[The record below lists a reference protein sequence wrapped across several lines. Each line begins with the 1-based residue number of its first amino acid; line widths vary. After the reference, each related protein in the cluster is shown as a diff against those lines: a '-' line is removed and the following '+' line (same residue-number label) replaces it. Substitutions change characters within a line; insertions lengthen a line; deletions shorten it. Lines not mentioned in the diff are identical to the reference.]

1 MPFSGPD
8 DPDLPANVKSRDE
21 RIRAQWVE
29 VFNGVFRRC
38 VLINRDETAC
48 ESDAFRQANGVI
60 KMADLKTRDVPD
72 QKVLKIGRWHGQG
85 CPENG
90 CEFTAEHLDAMVETY
105 KETKGEFEPPV
116 KLGHNERQRLLGE
129 DGLPNAGTMTNIRRS
144 GEFLVA
150 DLKDVPETVADLIDA
165 NGFNSRSAEILQDHT
180 IGEKKFKWA
189 LVGLALLGETLPAV
203 TGLGDVEKLYQS
215 LKIEL
220 ADKARVAFLEDEAVD
235 LADVDALLVEFNKTA
250 SSISTLVKNRRGA
263 PTIREL
269 ARAFTEGVKRAMKG
283 KPKKF
288 AGDGGEVDMAL
299 AEEIRKLLGLAED
312 VDVVEAIKLLHEKA
326 KTPPKKGDDD
336 PESGDVAE
344 LRDALAEQS
353 KQIIKLEG
361 IDAQRNAEALVD
373 GLIEETRLLP
383 AQRAEALKMALRD
396 YDGAKAFFATQQKGR
411 IALGERGTADDE
423 TIAGLEPTPEEKQ
436 QAVSLGV
443 WSEEHRIQLIRD
455 KASVKGIELPLTF
468 GKIKK
473 EDD

>member
-21 RIRAQWVE
+21 RIRGQWVE

-85 CPENG
+85 CPANG

-144 GEFLVA
+144 GDFLLA

-215 LKIEL
+215 IKLDL
-220 ADKARVAFLEDEAVD
+220 DDKAHIAVFEAETEVD
-235 LADVDALLVEFNKTA
+235 LADVDVLLTEFNKTA

-283 KPKKF
+283 KSKKF

-299 AEEIRKLLGLAED
+299 AEDIRKLLGLAED
-312 VDVVEAIKLLHEKA
+312 ADVVEAIKLLHEKA
-326 KTPPKKGDDD
+326 KNPPKSD
-336 PESGDVAE
+336 PEDGDVAKLQADLE
-344 LRDALAEQS
+344 EQS
-353 KQIIKLEG
+353 KKIITLEG
-361 IDAQRNAEALVD
+361 QSATRRAEELVD
-373 GLIEETRLLP
+373 GLIEDTRLLP
-383 AQRAEALKMALRD
+383 AQRTEALKMALRD
-396 YDGAKAFFATQQKGR
+396 YNGAKAFFATQQRGM
-411 IALGERGTADDE
+411 ISLGERGTADDE
-423 TIAGLEPTPEEKQ
+423 TIAGLEPTPDEINMAKD
-436 QAVSLGV
+436 LGI
-443 WSEEHRIQLIRD
+443 WDEGHRIHLIRE
-455 KASVKGIELPLTF
+455 KAAAKGIELPIDF
-468 GKIKK
+468 GKTKK
-473 EDD
+473 DD

>member
-21 RIRAQWVE
+21 RIRSQWVE
-29 VFNGVFRRC
+29 VWNGVFNRC
-38 VLINRDETAC
+38 ILINRDEKAC

-72 QKVLKIGRWHGQG
+72 QKVLKIGRWHGRG
-85 CPENG
+85 CPEKG

-116 KLGHNERQRLLGE
+116 KLGHNDGQRLLGE

-220 ADKARVAFLEDEAVD
+220 ADKARVAVFDDESVE
-235 LADVDALLVEFNKTA
+235 LADVDALLSDFQKTA

-283 KPKKF
+283 KSKKF

-299 AEEIRKLLGLAED
+299 AEDIRKLLGLAED
-312 VDVVEAIKLLHEKA
+312 VDVVEAIKLLHEKV
-326 KTPPKKGDDD
+326 KNPPKGD
-336 PESGDVAE
+336 PEDGNVAE
-344 LRDALAEQS
+344 LRADLDEQS
-353 KQIIKLEG
+353 KKIITLEG
-361 IDAQRNAEALVD
+361 QTATRRAEELVD

-423 TIAGLEPTPEEKQ
+423 TIAGLEPTPEEQQ

-455 KASVKGIELPLTF
+455 KAAVKGIELPLTF

-473 EDD
+473 EDDKD